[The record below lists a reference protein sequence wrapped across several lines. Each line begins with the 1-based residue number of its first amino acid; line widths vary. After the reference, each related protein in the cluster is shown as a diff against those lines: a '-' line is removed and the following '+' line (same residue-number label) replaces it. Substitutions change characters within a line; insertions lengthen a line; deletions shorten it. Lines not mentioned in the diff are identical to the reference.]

1 MKIQLKPFK
10 IYVEKYHVKDGNI
23 YPPRVLNLKRIGIV
37 LAIIISI
44 IVALSSCEHP
54 ESKPQFKT
62 KRVVILENN
71 TISFV
76 HIPNALDSIYRN
88 EDTVWVNLLTHHIDD
103 SDSLTM
109 MAVIK

>member
-1 MKIQLKPFK
+1 MRKIL
-10 IYVEKYHVKDGNI
+10 YLV
-23 YPPRVLNLKRIGIV
+23 
-37 LAIIISI
+37 A
-44 IVALSSCEHP
+44 VALSIASCEHP

-62 KRVVILENN
+62 KRVVILETN

-76 HIPNALDSIYRN
+76 HIPNTLDSIYRN
-88 EDTVWVNLLTHHIDD
+88 EDTVWVNLLTHRIDD